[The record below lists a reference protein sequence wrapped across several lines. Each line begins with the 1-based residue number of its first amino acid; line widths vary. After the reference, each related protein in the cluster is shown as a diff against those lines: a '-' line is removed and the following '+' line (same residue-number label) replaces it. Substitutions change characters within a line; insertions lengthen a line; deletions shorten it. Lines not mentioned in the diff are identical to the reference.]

1 MLNPSLRNIHFFCYR
16 KVSVLSIYP
25 HRCKCSTDEHHAA
38 ACCCWTNTFS
48 SSCFHKHHVCSQSVK
63 KQSQFNASFL
73 RSRNLATTSV
83 DENATLLWSSR
94 MVPLIGSV
102 WFRQRSRGKFMS
114 VVSLCGHCDASH
126 MPATDSRGFC
136 LLAGRTVAFRLHTQ
150 LLWHFRSLRSM
161 AALILSFFD
170 NEQKGKLCVRT
181 ERFWSESRLNIKPE
195 DLSFKLHLRATFT
208 SKQNSIFP
216 LSSWAAVY
224 ISSAH
229 QRQEPHSWIGNSRHP
244 KVPVGIHTKSSACEQ
259 QKISLK
265 VFLISWLRKA

>member
-126 MPATDSRGFC
+126 MPAMDSRGFC

-150 LLWHFRSLRSM
+150 LLWH
-161 AALILSFFD
+161 LSHRM
-170 NEQKGKLCVRT
+170 QVKRH
-181 ERFWSESRLNIKPE
+181 R
-195 DLSFKLHLRATFT
+195 DLYDRW
-208 SKQNSIFP
+208 P
-216 LSSWAAVY
+216 RSSWV
-224 ISSAH
+224 SSTMNRRESCVCGRNDFEANH
-229 QRQEPHSWIGNSRHP
+229 G
-244 KVPVGIHTKSSACEQ
+244 
-259 QKISLK
+259 
-265 VFLISWLRKA
+265 